1 MGKSLRAELS
11 EATGRDFA
19 FPQAGFAEVSFLTN
33 GDDDA
38 KAFLGW
44 GCMTLPAWGN
54 WGAAGAGAGGRG
66 GGAFDEVD
74 GVAETGGVAEEGR
87 DQPGPVVVDN

>member
-1 MGKSLRAELS
+1 VLS
-11 EATGRDFA
+11 EVTGRGFA
-19 FPQAGFAEVSFLTN
+19 FPQAGFVVVSFLTN

-54 WGAAGAGAGGRG
+54 WGTAGVGAGGWE
-66 GGAFDEVD
+66 GGAFDEPN
-74 GVAETGGVAEEGR
+74 GVVETGGVAEEGR
-87 DQPGPVVVDN
+87 DQLGPVVVDN